1 MSEGVTAG
9 GQRQGAARRHTLG
22 EVAAAA
28 GVSPAT
34 VSRVIN
40 GFRYISPQVRVAVE
54 RAIDELGYVP
64 NRAARTLVT
73 RRTDSIALIVCEPQ
87 ERLYA
92 DPYFAIMARALT
104 LALADTDLQLV
115 LLMART
121 QQHRRRAV
129 SYAVNGHVDGVLL
142 TSVHGSDPLPHTL
155 VQAGV
160 PLVLNGPPA
169 ATGVPLYVDVDNVRG
184 GQQAAQHLRSAG
196 RRRFTMIAGP
206 ADMRSAAD
214 RLDGFRRGVVRLS
227 RNAVVHGDYG
237 MESGRNAMS
246 ELLSRVP
253 DLDAVFVGSDQ
264 MAMGALQV
272 LHRAGR
278 RIPDDVAVVGFD
290 DIPEAPFADPPLTT
304 FHQPF
309 DDMAQ
314 AMVTLLLSQIQDR
327 RTRLE
332 PIVLPAQ
339 LVVRESG

>member
-1 MSEGVTAG
+1 MSQGAADG
-9 GQRQGAARRHTLG
+9 GQPQGTARRHTLG

-40 GFRYISPQVRVAVE
+40 GFRYISPQVRTAVE

-73 RRTDSIALIVCEPQ
+73 KRTDSIALIVCEPQ

-121 QQHRRRAV
+121 QQHRRKAV

-142 TSVHGSDPLPHTL
+142 TSVHGSDPLPRTL

-160 PLVLNGPPA
+160 PVVLNGPPA
-169 ATGVPLYVDVDNVRG
+169 GTGVPLYVDVDNIRG
-184 GQQAAQHLRSAG
+184 GQQAARHLAAAG

-206 ADMRSAAD
+206 ADLRSATD
-214 RLDGFRRGVVRLS
+214 RLAGFRRGVGRLP
-227 RNAVVHGDYG
+227 RAAVVHGDYG
-237 MESGRNAMS
+237 MESGRNAMAD
-246 ELLSRVP
+246 LLDRVP

-278 RIPDDVAVVGFD
+278 RVPDDVAVVGFD
-290 DIPEAPFADPPLTT
+290 DIPEARFTDPPLTT
-304 FHQPF
+304 FRQPF
-309 DDMAQ
+309 DDMAR
-314 AMVTLLLSQIQDR
+314 AMVSLLLSQIQDP
-327 RTRLE
+327 RTPLD
-332 PIVLPAQ
+332 PIVLPAE
-339 LVVRESG
+339 LVVRDSG